1 MNRIII
7 ALFALAF
14 MHLASSQLS
23 ACDQAQLD
31 LTNDP
36 DCVVGGIGAID
47 APVVCMGSCRSLI
60 DNVISNCDNTV
71 SSKVLIGY
79 WSIAANL

>member
-23 ACDQAQLD
+23 ACNQAQLD
-31 LTNDP
+31 LTSDS
-36 DCVVGGIGAID
+36 DCLPA
-47 APVVCMGSCRSLI
+47 AAALNSSVVCMGSCRTLI

-79 WSIAANL
+79 CSIAANL

>member
-23 ACDQAQLD
+23 ACNQAQLD
-31 LTNDP
+31 LTSDSA
-36 DCVVGGIGAID
+36 CLAAVGALNSS
-47 APVVCMGSCRSLI
+47 VVCMGSCRSLI
-60 DNVISNCDNTV
+60 DNVTSNCDNTV
-71 SSKVLIGY
+71 SSKGLIGY

>member
-1 MNRIII
+1 MNQIII

-23 ACDQAQLD
+23 ACNQTQLD
-31 LTNDP
+31 LTSDS
-36 DCVVGGIGAID
+36 DCIAGIGAVNSSI
-47 APVVCMGSCRSLI
+47 VCMGSCRSLI

-71 SSKVLIGY
+71 SSKVLNGY